1 MEGQHCRVCEQQ
13 GHGLHFGIIACRA
26 CSSFF
31 RRSVAERKTYKCRSK
46 EDCLIKKGF
55 RNACRACRYKKCL
68 QAGMKVDTKPS
79 STLHHFFGESTS
91 SGATNNGSIESF
103 SNPASISPA
112 STTNH
117 DHIPRDWKQRECK
130 TLYELTQAIHNYSTS
145 EKSLFTV
152 NHTEQIFSP
161 VQYKPI
167 NDDIYKNLFK
177 SSIFLTISMLN
188 DFIRPFKYFT
198 AEEKKQVLKGFYHG
212 FHVLY
217 QSWQTC
223 KIFKPDEDK
232 FYVHYGYYIT
242 SDSRDFFP
250 KKEQA
255 EQAQGIFNPILQKM
269 HACTEKVRKLNLNET
284 DLAFIMGTL
293 FCESADNLN
302 ISNDGLTQFQNDLF
316 ADYNTYNV
324 LTYGVENGG
333 IKNGNMM
340 CLILFIKSFTFSLNE
355 SMAVAKIF
363 IPDYNDHWAQAMGN

>member
-1 MEGQHCRVCEQQ
+1 MDDQHCRVCEQQ

-31 RRSVAERKTYKCRSK
+31 RRSVAERKSYKCRMK
-46 EDCLIKKGF
+46 ESCLIKKGF
-55 RNACRACRYKKCL
+55 RNACRACRFKKCL
-68 QAGMKVDTKPS
+68 QAGMKVDTAKPS
-79 STLHHFFGESTS
+79 SSLHFIGESTS
-91 SGATNNGSIESF
+91 SGTNIGSIESF
-103 SNPASISPA
+103 SSPSSISPV
-112 STTNH
+112 STNVEQVV
-117 DHIPRDWKQRECK
+117 PRDWRQRECK
-130 TLYELTQAIHNYSTS
+130 TLYELTQAIHNYKTS

-161 VQYKPI
+161 IQYKPV

-188 DFIRPFKYFT
+188 DFFRPFKYFS
-198 AEEKKQVLKGFYHG
+198 AEEKKEVLKGFYHG

-217 QSWQTC
+217 QSWQTS
-223 KIFKPDEDK
+223 KIFQLTEDK
-232 FYVHYGYYIT
+232 FFIHYGYYIT
-242 SDSRDFFP
+242 SDSKDFFP

-255 EQAQGIFNPILQKM
+255 EQAQGIFNPILHKM
-269 HACTEKVRKLNLNET
+269 RQCSEKVRKMELIES
-284 DLAFIMGTL
+284 DLAFIMGVL

-302 ISNDGLTQFQNDLF
+302 IVNDGLTQFQNDLF

-333 IKNGNMM
+333 IRIGKMM
-340 CLILFIKSFTFSLNE
+340 SLLLFIKSFTFSLSE

-363 IPDYNDHWAQAMGN
+363 IPDYNDHWQLAMGT